1 MLLSIAHKRLFPL
14 LLSLLLLVGSVAPVY
29 ALKFNAF
36 WLYRQTGAEDADAR
50 KEFQQR
56 YTLGVGPS
64 LTVQPTHAITATAS
78 VGYATTERDEGAGL
92 RSAEVITPAAQL
104 SLNNDIFL
112 AQLSGANTYRNNS
125 KGADR
130 TSQSWEGSLVSRWDI
145 PLWPK
150 LRLSH
155 SETSDSNST
164 ANNEFTSAALNWD
177 LQLAKLDYQYSNSLT
192 DDSENNSLG
201 ERENHFARLGTNGDF
216 WRKRGRFNFVQQVQT
231 SSLHVAQG
239 SIFVLA
245 GDVFGKLDTADPA
258 DFNLYVDPADDPAS
272 IDFGTGGSLVVGL
285 NETVHISFK
294 STSVS
299 ALVGPISAVRIY
311 LDADPGLLP
320 LWNLYTRNPSD
331 TQDPTNPWVR
341 DGAQIQGVGTRDDN
355 DNFFIEIAIP
365 GTVVT
370 DEVLLVADVGL
381 PQTITKVEA
390 VTHVDDDFSSN
401 SSDYLT
407 NAGLRI
413 QLTRTLNASVTLILE
428 HQENESGG
436 LSFTNDK
443 RLVDGNLRWT
453 PVPYLSPALG
463 FSENRQDE
471 TGEPAQID
479 RSYSL
484 TLLTVPLPTVNVVFG
499 VTRYERFDGELQT
512 FSSDRYNISSK
523 AQIYPDL
530 SADLT
535 LNWLNSDAWD
545 SNRLLTASSSFSSRL
560 NLNAHL
566 TRALT
571 ADFGTS
577 YRTNQSEIESPD
589 VSSGPR
595 RTSSEGA
602 DAKLGLQFRP
612 SALLALSG
620 AYTMFFAGEPRSD
633 EMSVS
638 MTLALLRT
646 EKARFNLLAS
656 RSQAETSSNS
666 VSLNGSWDIS
676 RHLSLLTQ
684 ANLAYGETYF
694 YSILTTL
701 SLRL

>member
-1 MLLSIAHKRLFPL
+1 MLLSISHKRLFPL

-36 WLYRQTGAEDADAR
+36 WLYRQSGAEDVDAR
-50 KEFQQR
+50 REFQQR

-78 VGYATTERDEGAGL
+78 VGYSRTERDEGAGL
-92 RSAEVITPAAQL
+92 RAAEVITPAAQL

-155 SETSDSNST
+155 SETSDDKST

-177 LQLAKLDYQYSNSLT
+177 LQLAKLDYQYSNNLT
-192 DDSENNSLG
+192 DDSDNNSLG
-201 ERENHFARLGTNGDF
+201 ERETHFARLATNGDF

-239 SIFVLA
+239 STFVLA
-245 GDVFGKLDTADPA
+245 GDVFGKLDTTDPA
-258 DFNLYVDPADDPAS
+258 DFDFYIDPADDPAS
-272 IDFGTGGSLVVGL
+272 IAFGTGGSLVAGL
-285 NETVHISFK
+285 NDTVHISFK

-299 ALVGPISAVRIY
+299 ALVGPINAVRIY
-311 LDADPGLLP
+311 LDADPGILP
-320 LWNLYTRNPSD
+320 LWDLFIRDASD
-331 TQDPTNPWVR
+331 HWVR
-341 DGAQIQGVGTRDDN
+341 DGAQIQGAGTRDDN
-355 DNFFIEIAIP
+355 DNFFIEIPIP
-365 GTVVT
+365 DSVVT

-390 VTHVDDDFSSN
+390 VTRVDDDFSSN
-401 SSDYLT
+401 GSDYLT

-413 QLTRTLNASVTLILE
+413 QLTRTLNASVNLVYE

-436 LSFTNDK
+436 LSFTKDQ

-471 TGEPAQID
+471 TGEETQID

-499 VTRYERFDGELQT
+499 VTRYERYDGELQT
-512 FSSDRYNISSK
+512 FSSDRYSITSK

-530 SADLT
+530 SADLS

-545 SNRLLTASSSFSSRL
+545 SDRLLTDSSSFSTRL
-560 NLNAHL
+560 NLNAQL

-571 ADFGTS
+571 ADLATT

-589 VSSGPR
+589 ISAAPG

-602 DAKLGLQFRP
+602 DAKFGLQYRP

-620 AYTMFFAGEPRSD
+620 AYTTFFAGEPRSD
-633 EMSVS
+633 EITMS

-646 EKARFNLLAS
+646 DKARFNLLAS

-676 RHLSLLTQ
+676 RKLSLLTQ
-684 ANLAYGETYF
+684 ANYAYGDTYF